1 MKVAPLDQLWVYLS
15 GSPLLSLLA
24 TLLAFALA
32 VRLNRALGGTP
43 LLHPV
48 TLAIAI
54 LIGLLLLVDMDYA
67 TYFEGA
73 QFIHFL
79 LGPAT
84 VALAIPLYDHR
95 ERVRR
100 LLVPLLIACLAGIV
114 TAVATTLGIAMA
126 LGARHETLL
135 SLAPRSV
142 TSPIA
147 MGIAEQI
154 GGIPS
159 LAVGL
164 VLLTGSIGCALSPW
178 VFRLLRVED
187 PAVQGFSLGLAAH
200 GFGTAQAFAR
210 IGAVAGA
217 FSGLAMGLAGLLT
230 AFLLPLLTRL
240 FGLGA

>member
-1 MKVAPLDQLWVYLS
+1 MSVVPLDQLWVYLS
-15 GSPLLSLLA
+15 GHPLLSLLV
-24 TLLAFALA
+24 TLLAFVAA

-43 LLHPV
+43 LAHPV
-48 TLAIAI
+48 TLAIAL
-54 LIGLLLLVDMDYA
+54 LIAFLVLVDIEYA

-95 ERVRR
+95 ERIRR
-100 LLVPLLIACLAGIV
+100 LLWPLLLACVVGIV
-114 TAVATTLGIAMA
+114 TAVGSTLGLA
-126 LGARHETLL
+126 LLMGAQRETLL
-135 SLAPRSV
+135 TLAPRSV

-159 LAVGL
+159 LAAGL
-164 VLLTGSIGCALSPW
+164 VLLTGSIGCVLGPGL
-178 VFRLLRVED
+178 FRLLGIRD
-187 PAVQGFSLGLAAH
+187 PAVQGFTLGLAAH
-200 GFGTAQAFAR
+200 GFGTAHAFAR

-217 FSGLAMGLAGLLT
+217 FSGLAMGLTGLLT
-230 AFLLPLLTRL
+230 AFLLPLIVRL
-240 FGLGA
+240 FGLP

>member
-1 MKVAPLDQLWVYLS
+1 VNFADLDQLWVYLS

-24 TLLAFALA
+24 TLLVFALA
-32 VRLNRALGGTP
+32 VWINRALGGTP
-43 LLHPV
+43 LVHPV
-48 TLAIAI
+48 TLSIAI

-100 LLVPLLIACLAGIV
+100 LLVPLLIACMTGIV
-114 TAVATTLGIAMA
+114 TAVASTLGLAMA
-126 LGARHETLL
+126 LGARTETLL

-159 LAVGL
+159 LAAGL

-178 VFRLLRVED
+178 VFRLLRIKD
-187 PAVQGFSLGLAAH
+187 PAVQGFALGLSAH

-217 FSGLAMGLAGLLT
+217 FSGLAMGLTGLLT

-240 FGLGA
+240 FGLGG

>member
-1 MKVAPLDQLWVYLS
+1 MSVAALDQLWVYLS
-15 GSPLLSLLA
+15 GNPLLSLLA
-24 TLLAFALA
+24 TLLAFMVA
-32 VRLNRALGGTP
+32 VRLNRALGSTP

-48 TLAIAI
+48 TLSIAI
-54 LIGLLLLVDMDYA
+54 LIGFLLLVDMDYA

-100 LLVPLLIACLAGIV
+100 LLGPLLLACVAGIL
-114 TAVATTLGIAMA
+114 TAVVSTIGLAM
-126 LGARHETLL
+126 LFGVRQETLL

-159 LAVGL
+159 LAAGL
-164 VLLTGSIGCALSPW
+164 VLLTGSIGCALGPG
-178 VFRLLRVED
+178 VFRLLKITD
-187 PAVQGFSLGLAAH
+187 PAVQGFTMGLSAH
-200 GFGTAQAFAR
+200 GFGTAHSFAR
-210 IGAVAGA
+210 LGAVAGA
-217 FSGLAMGLAGLLT
+217 FSGLSMGLTGLLT
-230 AFLLPLLTRL
+230 AFLLPLITRL
-240 FGLGA
+240 LGLS

>member
-1 MKVAPLDQLWVYLS
+1 MRLVPLDQLWVYLS
-15 GSPLLSLLA
+15 GNPLLSLLA
-24 TLLAFALA
+24 TLIAFVLAARINRLA
-32 VRLNRALGGTP
+32 RGSTLA
-43 LLHPV
+43 HPV
-48 TLAIAI
+48 LIAIAL
-54 LIGLLLLVDMDYA
+54 LIGFLLLAGIDYA

-84 VALAIPLYDHR
+84 VALAIPLFDHR

-100 LLVPLLIACLAGIV
+100 LLGPIITACLAGIA
-114 TAVATTLGIAMA
+114 TAVVSTLGIGLL

-159 LAVGL
+159 LAAGL
-164 VLLTGSIGCALSPW
+164 VLLTGSVGCALGPW
-178 VFRLLRVED
+178 LFRWLRIED
-187 PAVQGFSLGLAAH
+187 PSVQGFTMGLAAH
-200 GFGTAQAFAR
+200 GFGTAQSFASL
-210 IGAVAGA
+210 GAMAGA
-217 FSGLAMGLAGLLT
+217 FAGLAMGLTGVLT
-230 AFLLPLLTRL
+230 AFLLPLITAA
-240 FGLGA
+240 FGL

>member
-1 MKVAPLDQLWVYLS
+1 MNVATLDQLWVYLS
-15 GSPLLSLLA
+15 GNPLLSLLV
-24 TLLAFALA
+24 TLLVFALA
-32 VRLNRALGGTP
+32 VRINHAVGGTP

-48 TLAIAI
+48 TLSIAM
-54 LIGLLLLVDMDYA
+54 LIALLLVVEMDYR

-100 LLVPLLIACLAGIV
+100 LLWPLLLACGAGIV
-114 TAVATTLGIAMA
+114 TAVASTLGLAML
-126 LGARHETLL
+126 LGARTETLL

-159 LAVGL
+159 LAAGL
-164 VLLTGSIGCALSPW
+164 VLLTGSIGCALGPW
-178 VFRLLRVED
+178 IFRLLRIKD
-187 PAVQGFSLGLAAH
+187 PVVQGFTLGLAAH
-200 GFGTAQAFAR
+200 GFGTAHAFAR
-210 IGAVAGA
+210 LGAVAGA
-217 FSGLAMGLAGLLT
+217 FSGLAMGLTGLLT
-230 AFLLPLLTRL
+230 AFVLPLITRL
-240 FGLGA
+240 FGFG

>member
-1 MKVAPLDQLWVYLS
+1 MRVAALDQLWVYLS
-15 GSPLLSLLA
+15 GNPLLSLLM
-24 TLLAFALA
+24 TLLAFILA
-32 VRLNRALGGTP
+32 VRVNRALGGTP

-48 TLAIAI
+48 MLAIAL
-54 LIGLLLLVDMDYA
+54 LIGCLVLVDMDYA

-100 LLVPLLIACLAGIV
+100 LLVPLLAACVTGIV
-114 TAVATTLGIAMA
+114 TAVASTLGLALL
-126 LGARHETLL
+126 LGARHETLM

-159 LAVGL
+159 LAAGL
-164 VLLTGSIGCALSPW
+164 VLLTGAIGCALGPW
-178 VFRLLRVED
+178 LFRWLRIED
-187 PAVQGFSLGLAAH
+187 PAVQGFTLGLAAH
-200 GFGTAQAFAR
+200 GFGTAHAFAR
-210 IGAVAGA
+210 LGAVAGA
-217 FSGLAMGLAGLLT
+217 FSGLSMGLTGLLT
-230 AFLLPLLTRL
+230 AFLLPLITHLL
-240 FGLGA
+240 GL

>member
-1 MKVAPLDQLWVYLS
+1 MNVASFDQLWVYLS
-15 GSPLLSLLA
+15 GNPLLSLLA
-24 TLLAFALA
+24 TLLVFALA
-32 VRLNRALGGTP
+32 VRINRAVGGTP

-48 TLAIAI
+48 TLSIAMLI
-54 LIGLLLLVDMDYA
+54 LLLLLVDMDYA

-95 ERVRR
+95 QRVYR
-100 LLVPLLIACLAGIV
+100 LLWPLLLACGAGV
-114 TAVATTLGIAMA
+114 LTAVSTTVGLALL
-126 LGARHETLL
+126 LGADTRTLL

-159 LAVGL
+159 LAAGL
-164 VLLTGSIGCALSPW
+164 VLLTGSIGCALGPTIL
-178 VFRLLRVED
+178 RLLRITD
-187 PAVQGFSLGLAAH
+187 PAVQGFTMGLSAH
-200 GFGTAQAFAR
+200 GFGTAHAFAR
-210 IGAVAGA
+210 MGAVAGA
-217 FSGLAMGLAGLLT
+217 FSGLAMGLSGLVT
-230 AFLLPLLTRL
+230 AFLLPLITGL
-240 FGLGA
+240 FGFG

>member
-1 MKVAPLDQLWVYLS
+1 MTLTDLDLLWVYLS
-15 GSPLLSLLA
+15 GHPLLSLLV
-24 TLLAFALA
+24 TLLAFAAA
-32 VRLNRALGGTP
+32 VRLNKLLSGTS

-48 TLAIAI
+48 ILSIAL
-54 LIGLLLLVDMDYA
+54 LIGFLLVVDMDYA

-100 LLVPLLIACLAGIV
+100 LLWPLLLACLVGIV
-114 TAVATTLGIAMA
+114 TAVTSTLGLAMA
-126 LGARHETLL
+126 MGARPETLL

-159 LAVGL
+159 LAAGL
-164 VLLTGSIGCALSPW
+164 VLLTGSIGCALAPW
-178 VFRLLRVED
+178 IFRLLRVRD
-187 PAVQGFSLGLAAH
+187 PAVQGFALGLAAH
-200 GFGTAQAFAR
+200 GFGTAHAFAQ

-217 FSGLAMGLAGLLT
+217 FSGLAMGLTGLLT
-230 AFLLPLLTRL
+230 AFLLPLLTPL
-240 FGLGA
+240 FGLG

>member
-1 MKVAPLDQLWVYLS
+1 MNFADLDQLWVYLT
-15 GSPLLSLLA
+15 GSPLLSLLM
-24 TLLAFALA
+24 TLLVFALA
-32 VRLNRALGGTP
+32 VRINRALGGTP
-43 LLHPV
+43 LVHPV
-48 TLAIAI
+48 TLSIAM

-100 LLVPLLIACLAGIV
+100 LLVPLLIACMTGIV
-114 TAVATTLGIAMA
+114 TAVASTLGLAMA
-126 LGARHETLL
+126 LGARAETVL

-147 MGIAEQI
+147 MGVAEQI

-159 LAVGL
+159 LAAGL
-164 VLLTGSIGCALSPW
+164 VLMTGSIGCALSPW
-178 VFRLLRVED
+178 VFRLLRIQD
-187 PAVQGFSLGLAAH
+187 PAVQGFSLGLSAH

-217 FSGLAMGLAGLLT
+217 FSGLAMGLTGLLT

-240 FGLGA
+240 FGLGG

>member
-1 MKVAPLDQLWVYLS
+1 MNVADLDQLWVYLS

-24 TLLAFALA
+24 TLLVFALA
-32 VRLNRALGGTP
+32 VRINRALGGTP

-48 TLAIAI
+48 TLSIAL
-54 LIGLLLLVDMDYA
+54 LISLLMLVDMDYA

-100 LLVPLLIACLAGIV
+100 LLGPLLVACLAGIV
-114 TAVATTLGIAMA
+114 TAVASTLGLAMV
-126 LGARHETLL
+126 LGANPETML

-159 LAVGL
+159 LAAGL
-164 VLLTGSIGCALSPW
+164 VLLTGSIGCALAPW
-178 VFRLLRVED
+178 VFRLLRVKD
-187 PAVQGFSLGLAAH
+187 PAVQGFALGLAAH

-240 FGLGA
+240 FGLGG

>member
-1 MKVAPLDQLWVYLS
+1 MNVASLDQLWVYLS
-15 GSPLLSLLA
+15 GNPLLSLLM
-24 TLLAFALA
+24 TLLIFTLA
-32 VRLNRALGGTP
+32 VKINRAMGGTP

-48 TLAIAI
+48 TLSIAM
-54 LIGLLLLVDMDYA
+54 LIALLLLADMEYR

-95 ERVRR
+95 ERVR
-100 LLVPLLIACLAGIV
+100 LLLWPLLLACGVGIV
-114 TAVATTLGIAMA
+114 TAVVSTLGLAML
-126 LGARHETLL
+126 LGARTETLL

-159 LAVGL
+159 LAAGL
-164 VLLTGSIGCALSPW
+164 VLLTGSIGCALGPW
-178 VFRLLRVED
+178 IFRLLRIRD
-187 PAVQGFSLGLAAH
+187 PEVQGFTLGLAAH
-200 GFGTAQAFAR
+200 GFGTAHAFAR
-210 IGAVAGA
+210 LGAVAGA
-217 FSGLAMGLAGLLT
+217 FSGLAMGLTGLLT
-230 AFLLPLLTRL
+230 AFLLPLITRL
-240 FGLGA
+240 FGFG

>member
-1 MKVAPLDQLWVYLS
+1 MSVAAFDQLWVYLS
-15 GSPLLSLLA
+15 GNPLLSLLA
-24 TLLAFALA
+24 TLLAFMVA

-48 TLAIAI
+48 TLSIAI
-54 LIGLLLLVDMDYA
+54 LIGFLLLVDMDYA

-100 LLVPLLIACLAGIV
+100 LLGSLLLACVAGIL
-114 TAVATTLGIAMA
+114 TAVVSTIGLAM
-126 LGARHETLL
+126 LFGVRQETLL

-159 LAVGL
+159 LAAGL
-164 VLLTGSIGCALSPW
+164 VLLTGSIGCALGPG
-178 VFRLLRVED
+178 VFRLLKITD
-187 PAVQGFSLGLAAH
+187 PAVQGFTMGLSAH
-200 GFGTAQAFAR
+200 GFGTAHSFAR
-210 IGAVAGA
+210 LGAVAGA
-217 FSGLAMGLAGLLT
+217 FSGLSMGLTGLLT
-230 AFLLPLLTRL
+230 AFLLPLITRL
-240 FGLGA
+240 LGLS

>member
-1 MKVAPLDQLWVYLS
+1 MNVATLDQLWVYLS
-15 GSPLLSLLA
+15 GNPLLSLLV
-24 TLLAFALA
+24 TLLVFVLA
-32 VRLNRALGGTP
+32 VRINRAVGGTP

-48 TLAIAI
+48 TLSIAM
-54 LIGLLLLVDMDYA
+54 LIALLLVVDMDYP

-100 LLVPLLIACLAGIV
+100 LLWPLLLACGAGIV
-114 TAVATTLGIAMA
+114 TAVASTLGVAML
-126 LGARHETLL
+126 LGARTETLL

-159 LAVGL
+159 LAAGL
-164 VLLTGSIGCALSPW
+164 VLLTGSVGCALGPW
-178 VFRLLRVED
+178 IFRLLRIKD
-187 PAVQGFSLGLAAH
+187 PVVQGFTLGLAAH
-200 GFGTAQAFAR
+200 GFGTAHAFAR
-210 IGAVAGA
+210 LGAVAGA
-217 FSGLAMGLAGLLT
+217 FSGLAMGLTGLLT
-230 AFLLPLLTRL
+230 AFLLPLITRL
-240 FGLGA
+240 FGFG

>member
-1 MKVAPLDQLWVYLS
+1 MNVADLDQLWVYLS

-24 TLLAFALA
+24 TLLVFALA
-32 VRLNRALGGTP
+32 VRINRALSGTP

-48 TLAIAI
+48 TLSIAM
-54 LIGLLLLVDMDYA
+54 LIGLLMLVDMDYP

-100 LLVPLLIACLAGIV
+100 LLGPLLIACMTGIV
-114 TAVATTLGIAMA
+114 TAVASTLGLAMA
-126 LGARHETLL
+126 LGARPETVL

-159 LAVGL
+159 LAAGL

-178 VFRLLRVED
+178 VFRLLRVQD
-187 PAVQGFSLGLAAH
+187 PAVQGFTLGLAAH

-217 FSGLAMGLAGLLT
+217 FSGLAMGLTGLLT
-230 AFLLPLLTRL
+230 AFLLPLLIRL
-240 FGLGA
+240 FGLGG

>member
-1 MKVAPLDQLWVYLS
+1 MNIATFDQLWVYLS
-15 GSPLLSLLA
+15 GNPLLSLLT
-24 TLLAFALA
+24 TLLVFALA
-32 VRLNRALGGTP
+32 VRINRAVGGTP

-48 TLAIAI
+48 TLSIVMLIA
-54 LIGLLLLVDMDYA
+54 LLLLVDMDYR

-100 LLVPLLIACLAGIV
+100 LLWPLLLACGAGIF
-114 TAVATTLGIAMA
+114 TAVASTLGLAML
-126 LGARHETLL
+126 LGARTETLL

-159 LAVGL
+159 LAAGL
-164 VLLTGSIGCALSPW
+164 VLLTGSIGCALGPW
-178 VFRLLRVED
+178 IFRLLRIKD
-187 PAVQGFSLGLAAH
+187 PVVQGFTLGLAAH
-200 GFGTAQAFAR
+200 GFGTAHAFAR
-210 IGAVAGA
+210 LGAVAGA
-217 FSGLAMGLAGLLT
+217 FSGLAMGLTGLLT
-230 AFLLPLLTRL
+230 AFLLPLITRL
-240 FGLGA
+240 FGFG

>member
-1 MKVAPLDQLWVYLS
+1 MNVATLDQLWVYLS
-15 GSPLLSLLA
+15 GNPLLSLLA
-24 TLLAFALA
+24 TLLAFVLA
-32 VRLNRALGGTP
+32 VRINRAVGGTP

-48 TLAIAI
+48 TLAIVL
-54 LIGLLLLVDMDYA
+54 LIVLLLLVDMDYR

-100 LLVPLLIACLAGIV
+100 LLWPLLLACGAGIF
-114 TAVATTLGIAMA
+114 TAVASTLGLAML
-126 LGARHETLL
+126 LGARTETLL

-159 LAVGL
+159 LAAGL
-164 VLLTGSIGCALSPW
+164 VLLTGSIGCALGPW
-178 VFRLLRVED
+178 IFRLLRIKD
-187 PAVQGFSLGLAAH
+187 PAVQGFTLGLAAH
-200 GFGTAQAFAR
+200 GFGTAHAFAR
-210 IGAVAGA
+210 LGAVAGA
-217 FSGLAMGLAGLLT
+217 FSGLAMGLTGLLT
-230 AFLLPLLTRL
+230 AFLLPLITRL
-240 FGLGA
+240 FGFS

>member
-1 MKVAPLDQLWVYLS
+1 MNIAAFDQLWVYLS
-15 GSPLLSLLA
+15 GNPLLSLLM
-24 TLLAFALA
+24 TLVAFAAA
-32 VRLNRALGGTP
+32 VRINLALDGSS
-43 LLHPV
+43 LFHPV
-48 TLAIAI
+48 TLSVAM

-95 ERVRR
+95 EKVRQ
-100 LLVPLLIACLAGIV
+100 LLWPLLLACVVGII
-114 TAVATTLGIAMA
+114 TAVGSTLGLAA
-126 LGARHETLL
+126 LMGAKPETLL

-159 LAVGL
+159 LAAGL
-164 VLLTGSIGCALSPW
+164 VLLTGSIGCAAAPW
-178 VFRLLRVED
+178 IFRVLKVRD
-187 PAVQGFSLGLAAH
+187 PAVQGFTLGLAAH
-200 GFGTAQAFAR
+200 GFGTAHAFAR

-217 FSGLAMGLAGLLT
+217 FSGLAMGLTGLLT
-230 AFLLPLLTRL
+230 AFLMPLFVRL
-240 FGLGA
+240 VGMG

>member
-1 MKVAPLDQLWVYLS
+1 MKVAALDQLWVYLS
-15 GSPLLSLLA
+15 GNPLLSLLI
-24 TLLAFALA
+24 TLLAFLLA
-32 VRLNRALGGTP
+32 VRINRALGGTP

-48 TLAIAI
+48 TLAIAM
-54 LIGLLLLVDMDYA
+54 LIGFLLLVDMDYA

-95 ERVRR
+95 ERVQR
-100 LLVPLLIACLAGIV
+100 LLLPLLVACLTGIV
-114 TAVATTLGIAMA
+114 TAVASTLGLAM
-126 LGARHETLL
+126 LFGARHETLM

-159 LAVGL
+159 LAAGL
-164 VLLTGSIGCALSPW
+164 VLLTGSIGCILGPAI
-178 VFRLLRVED
+178 FRLLRVTD
-187 PAVQGFSLGLAAH
+187 PAVQGFTMGLAAH
-200 GFGTAQAFAR
+200 GFGTAHSFAR
-210 IGAVAGA
+210 LGAVAGA
-217 FSGLAMGLAGLLT
+217 FSGLSMGLTGLLT
-230 AFLLPLLTRL
+230 AFLLPVITRVL
-240 FGLGA
+240 GLN

>member
-1 MKVAPLDQLWVYLS
+1 MKVAALDQLWVYLS
-15 GSPLLSLLA
+15 GHPLLSLLV
-24 TLLAFALA
+24 TLLAFTAA
-32 VRLNRALGGTP
+32 VRINRALGGTS

-48 TLAIAI
+48 TLSIVLLIAF
-54 LIGLLLLVDMDYA
+54 LLLVDMDYS

-100 LLVPLLIACLAGIV
+100 LLVPLLLACGAGIV
-114 TAVATTLGIAMA
+114 TAVGSTLGLAML
-126 LGARHETLL
+126 LGARPETLL

-147 MGIAEQI
+147 MGIAEQV

-159 LAVGL
+159 LAAGL
-164 VLLTGSIGCALSPW
+164 VLLTGSIGCALAPW
-178 VFRLLRVED
+178 VFRLLRVRH
-187 PAVQGFSLGLAAH
+187 PAVQGFTLGLSAH
-200 GFGTAQAFAR
+200 GFGTAHAFAR

-217 FSGLAMGLAGLLT
+217 FSGLAMGLTGLLT

-240 FGLGA
+240 FGLH